1 MIISQGIALF
11 LQLKYSQ
18 KFIDHGFNNL
28 YQLKKAFRHM
38 YVSYEWASMSYYHD
52 YISFF
57 LDFLIFI
64 HAIYSNSGIL
74 SVGLLLV

>member
-1 MIISQGIALF
+1 MIISQGIDNTRVAFVDKALE
-11 LQLKYSQ
+11 
-18 KFIDHGFNNL
+18 IIFNNL